1 MLNHHPA
8 IKFPHDHPAQLIVVI
23 DTEEEFDWSKKPDKN
38 AIAVSAMEKIH
49 RVQDIFDDYQITP
62 CYVIDYPIA
71 SQSAGYEPL
80 QEIFTAGH
88 CEIGAHLHPW
98 VNPPFDEELTFSNMY
113 PGNLSRSLELS
124 KLKNLSQQIEQVFGF
139 SPEIYKA
146 GRYGVGQH
154 TAEILKELG
163 FTIDLSICTSYDYRQ
178 DGGPDFSDAHAEP
191 FWFAQRLEEQNALLE
206 IPLSGAFVGYAGK
219 AGKHIYNLAHYFEVI
234 KARGILSR
242 LNIVDRLMLSP
253 EGYTSKEHIK
263 LTKFLYNKGVRT
275 FTWNF
280 HSPSVVPG
288 MTAYTQNEQEL
299 TQFLDSFRYFF
310 DFFFSQ
316 LGGQAS
322 TPTQLRQTL
331 ISKQNGDS

>member
-1 MLNHHPA
+1 L
-8 IKFPHDHPAQLIVVI
+8 
-23 DTEEEFDWSKKPDKN
+23 EF
-38 AIAVSAMEKIH
+38 
-49 RVQDIFDDYQITP
+49 T
-62 CYVIDYPIA
+62 
-71 SQSAGYEPL
+71 
-80 QEIFTAGH
+80 
-88 CEIGAHLHPW
+88 
-98 VNPPFDEELTFSNMY
+98 
-113 PGNLSRSLELS
+113 
-124 KLKNLSQQIEQVFGF
+124 KLKNLSQQIKQVFGF

-154 TAEILKELG
+154 TAEILNELG

-191 FWFAQRLEEQNALLE
+191 FWFAEHLEAQNTLLE

-219 AGKHIYNLAHYFEVI
+219 AGKPIYNLAHYFEFI

-310 DFFFSQ
+310 DFFFTQ
-316 LGGQAS
+316 LGGEAS
-322 TPTQLRQTL
+322 TPTKLKQMIKHTNGISTETL
-331 ISKQNGDS
+331 K